1 MKFTYLK
8 CLLGAMALTGCLV
21 GWAAAAEIITA
32 EDIKEEIV
40 TKEVLVK
47 TADNVI
53 VLVDTSSSMAPVSKN
68 YRPKT
73 KYQLEK
79 ESLTAG
85 IERLPDLGF
94 NVGIY
99 SFTPWNAVYPMQ
111 KFDRDKAAAALGAL
125 PAEPSGRTPL
135 VQGLNQLDGVL
146 SGLSGKTI
154 VYIFSDGGYDR
165 AVAGMDPGDKAA
177 ELASKYNVC
186 FQIISHAADPDGRK
200 RVRDMGKANPCS
212 RVIPFDSYVTNPYY
226 ALSPLFYVKSD
237 TEVITTTEK
246 MITGIKLDNILF
258 DFNKSDLTAQAR
270 AELDALGK
278 FLQQKPN
285 STAYLVGY
293 TDAVGS
299 QDYNLGLSQRR
310 AEAAAA
316 YLMDNYGI
324 DSTRIVTAWY
334 GKLNPAADNDTEEGR
349 AQNRRVEITVGGK

>member
-1 MKFTYLK
+1 MYKKHLRSI
-8 CLLGAMALTGCLV
+8 MLTAVVMLCAG
-21 GWAAAAEIITA
+21 GWASAAEIITA

-79 ESLTAG
+79 ESLAAG
-85 IERLPDLGF
+85 IERLPDLGY

-111 KFDRDKAAAALGAL
+111 KFDRDKAAAALGQL

-154 VYIFSDGGYDR
+154 VYIFTDGGYDR
-165 AVAGMDPGDKAA
+165 TVAGMDPGDKAA

-186 FQIISHAADPDGRK
+186 FQVISHAADPDGRK
-200 RVRDMGKANPCS
+200 RVQDMGRANPCS

-226 ALSPLFYVKSD
+226 ALSPLFYVKSG

-246 MITGIKLDNILF
+246 MITGIKLDDILF
-258 DFNKSDLTAQAR
+258 GFNLSDLKAQAR
-270 AELDALGK
+270 SELDALGK
-278 FLQQKPN
+278 FMQQKPN
-285 STAYLVGY
+285 ATAYMVGY
-293 TDAVGS
+293 TDAIGS
-299 QDYNLGLSQRR
+299 QEFNLGLSQRR
-310 AEAAAA
+310 VEAAAA
-316 YLMDNYGI
+316 YLMNTYNI
-324 DSTRIVTAWY
+324 DPTRVVTAWY
-334 GKLNPAADNDTEEGR
+334 GKLNPVADNDTEEGR
-349 AQNRRVEITVGGK
+349 ALNRRVEITVGGK

>member
-1 MKFTYLK
+1 MNKNFLNTI
-8 CLLGAMALTGCLV
+8 LLTATMLLCVG

-79 ESLTAG
+79 ESLATG

-94 NVGIY
+94 NTGIY
-99 SFTPWNAVYPMQ
+99 SFTPWNALYPVQ
-111 KFDRDKAAAALGAL
+111 KFDRDKALAALGQL

-135 VQGLNQLDGVL
+135 VQSLNQLDGVL

-154 VYIFSDGGYDR
+154 
-165 AVAGMDPGDKAA
+165 
-177 ELASKYNVC
+177 
-186 FQIISHAADPDGRK
+186 GRK

-212 RVIPFDSYVTNPYY
+212 RVIPFDSYITNPYY
-226 ALSPLFYVKSD
+226 ALSPLFYVKSG

-246 MITGIKLDNILF
+246 MITGIKLDDILF
-258 DFNKSDLTAQAR
+258 DFNRSDLEAQAR

-285 STAYLVGY
+285 ATAYLVGY
-293 TDAVGS
+293 TDSVGS
-299 QDYNLGLSQRR
+299 QEYNLGLSERR
-310 AEAAAA
+310 VASAVG
-316 YLMDNYGI
+316 YLMKTYSI
-324 DSTRIVTAWY
+324 DSTRLVTAWY
-334 GKLNPAADNDTEEGR
+334 GKLNPVADNDTEEGR
-349 AQNRRVEITVGGK
+349 AMNRRVEITVGGK